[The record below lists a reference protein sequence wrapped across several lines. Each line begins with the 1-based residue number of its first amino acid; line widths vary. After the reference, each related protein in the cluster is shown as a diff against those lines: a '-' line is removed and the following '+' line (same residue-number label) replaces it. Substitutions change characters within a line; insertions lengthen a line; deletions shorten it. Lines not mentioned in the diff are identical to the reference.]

1 MNLDL
6 AVKGIKNGTNILDL
20 KVPDKLRERH
30 SSGVAWLDD
39 ALGGQGF
46 TPGTITMLT
55 GTPGAGKTTML
66 LQLADALTG
75 QGHQA
80 IFNTGEESLYQVKLV
95 AERLKL
101 KHGFIPGQDI
111 MIPTVL
117 KHCQEIME
125 TRMSKDLDNRG
136 RLKVG
141 SKQLFL
147 IIDSLQCMDDGKYG
161 NGTNGMT
168 PVRVVEMLTDYA
180 KKFFV
185 NVVFIGQV
193 TKSGEFA
200 GKMTIKH
207 AIDTHGHLFIDMDKR
222 SEFYGERMFSINK
235 NRFGCSGRTYL
246 LGMDDKGLYERGRFH
261 AQDLR
266 KESSNSDAA

>member
-1 MNLDL
+1 MSLNLN
-6 AVKGIKNGTNILDL
+6 VGIKGHKHGTNISSI
-20 KVPDKLRERH
+20 KVPEKLRERH
-30 SSGVAWLDD
+30 SSGLAWLDD
-39 ALGGQGF
+39 ALGGKGF

-55 GTPGAGKTTML
+55 GTPGAGKTTMC

-80 IFNTGEESLYQVKLV
+80 IFNTGEESLYQVKIV
-95 AERLKL
+95 TERLKM
-101 KHGFIPGQDI
+101 KNGFIAGQDI
-111 MIPTVL
+111 MVPEAL
-117 KHCQEIME
+117 KHCKHVME
-125 TRMSKDLDNRG
+125 SKMSADLDSKG

-147 IIDSLQCMDDGKYG
+147 IIDSLQCMDDGKYS
-161 NGTNGMT
+161 NGVNGMT
-168 PVRVVEMLTDYA
+168 PMRVVEMLTNYA
-180 KKFFV
+180 KKFFI

-193 TKSGEFA
+193 NKSGEFA
-200 GKMTIKH
+200 GKMGIKH

-222 SEFYGERMFSINK
+222 SDFYGERMFAINK

-246 LGMDDKGLYERGRFH
+246 LGMDEKGLYERGRFH

-266 KESSNSDAA
+266 KEASGS